1 MPDSNVK
8 TYDVYV
14 IEAPNKNMEPDS
26 PDYVLDKAA
35 VTSNK
40 VCKITF
46 LCSLYNNTKIQV
58 LAVYLGLNRVPTSF
72 KHFDFNVNHIY
83 IGSNV

>member
-46 LCSLYNNTKIQV
+46 LCSLYKVQK
-58 LAVYLGLNRVPTSF
+58 YR
-72 KHFDFNVNHIY
+72 Y
-83 IGSNV
+83 